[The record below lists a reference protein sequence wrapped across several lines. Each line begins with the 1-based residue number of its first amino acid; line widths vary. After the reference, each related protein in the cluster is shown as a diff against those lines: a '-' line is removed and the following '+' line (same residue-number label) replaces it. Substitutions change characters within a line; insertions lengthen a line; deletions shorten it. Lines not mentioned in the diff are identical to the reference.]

1 MRSNEILLYLKSLP
15 NFYHLI
21 SFSTKKRDLSV
32 NFDVSHHHKYN
43 HNKVVLFHRRK
54 KKFSALSVKKTKL
67 QTPTD
72 RYSLLPRRDAAFTI

>member
-54 KKFSALSVKKTKL
+54 KKILGSLGEKNKT
-67 QTPTD
+67 TNPN
-72 RYSLLPRRDAAFTI
+72 